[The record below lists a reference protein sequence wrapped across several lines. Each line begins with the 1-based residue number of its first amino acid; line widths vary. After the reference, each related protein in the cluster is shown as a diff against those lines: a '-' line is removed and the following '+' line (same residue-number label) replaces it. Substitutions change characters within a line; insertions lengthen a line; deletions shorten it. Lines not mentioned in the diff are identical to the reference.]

1 MNLKGSGETAFQAAG
16 AADEDALT
24 RARAWR
30 VHAGAITDR
39 SEGQGRQTQARRARD
54 SFPSR
59 EHDGKLPEDLRRAG
73 TRSDLHHPS
82 DRAEGTREEAAF
94 AWRGESGGHEDGRP
108 GETTRDRV

>member
-39 SEGQGRQTQARRARD
+39 SEGQGRQTQARTGPGQLPKPRA
-54 SFPSR
+54 
-59 EHDGKLPEDLRRAG
+59 
-73 TRSDLHHPS
+73 
-82 DRAEGTREEAAF
+82 
-94 AWRGESGGHEDGRP
+94 
-108 GETTRDRV
+108 